1 MALRLIMSPTTIL
14 IIGGVIALILL
25 VIGLIITATEERSLV
40 DKRLEYLEEQGVQV
54 VNKKAVLGDWV
65 GKQATHYSWGQSLTR
80 SLARADIKMKTGEFI
95 LVVVVLTIVGALIGW
110 FLGGGAN
117 FGEAKSTGAILAN
130 IPGIIIGA
138 VVGFL
143 APTIY
148 LRRQQGKRLIKFDNQ
163 LADMLSLMVNGLRA
177 GYSIMQAMEAV
188 SKELPPPISDEFRR
202 VVQEMQ
208 LGIPMNVA
216 LENLTRRIP
225 SRDLDLLVTAI
236 TVQREVGGNLAE
248 ILDTISHTI
257 RERVRVKGEIRILT
271 TQVLTSGRFLAIM
284 PLAVIIIM
292 YFINRQY
299 MMRFFN
305 PATRMFGIPALIIGA
320 CMIGI
325 GYYLMIKIAKIE
337 V

>member
-1 MALRLIMSPTTIL
+1 MGPTTIL
-14 IIGGVIALILL
+14 IIGGVIASILL
-25 VIGLIITATEERSLV
+25 IFGLIITATEERSLV
-40 DKRLEYLEEQGVQV
+40 DKRLEYLEEQGVPV

-65 GKQATHYSWGQSLTR
+65 GKQATQYTWGQSLTR

-95 LVVVVLTIVGALIGW
+95 LLVAVLTIIGGIIGW
-110 FLGGGAN
+110 FLGGGSS
-117 FGEAKSTGAILAN
+117 FGVERSTGEILAN
-130 IPGIIIGA
+130 VPGILIGA
-138 VVGFL
+138 AAGFL

-271 TQVLTSGRFLAIM
+271 TQVMTSGRFLAIM

-320 CMIGI
+320 CMILI
-325 GYYLMIKIAKIE
+325 GYYLMTKIATIE

>member
-1 MALRLIMSPTTIL
+1 MEPTTIL
-14 IIGGVIALILL
+14 IFGGVIALILL
-25 VIGLIITATEERSLV
+25 VIGLIFTATEERSLV
-40 DKRLEYLEEQGVQV
+40 DDRLEYLEEQGVEV
-54 VNKKAVLGDWV
+54 IPKKAIIGDWV
-65 GKQATHYSWGQSLTR
+65 GKQATRYTWGQSLTR

-95 LVVVVLTIVGALIGW
+95 LLTIILTIIGGLVGWI
-110 FLGGGAN
+110 LGGGL
-117 FGEAKSTGAILAN
+117 STGPDLSTIGRQLAN
-130 IPGIIIGA
+130 IPGILIGA
-138 VVGFL
+138 GVGFFL
-143 APTIY
+143 PTIY
-148 LRRQQGKRLIKFDNQ
+148 MRRQQGRRLIRFDNQ

-177 GYSIMQAMEAV
+177 GYSIMQALEAV

-208 LGIPMNVA
+208 LGIPMDVS

-225 SRDLDLLVTAI
+225 SKDLDLLVTAI

-271 TQVLTSGRFLAIM
+271 SQVLTSGRFLAIL
-284 PLAVIIIM
+284 PVAVIIIM
-292 YFINRQY
+292 YFLNREY

-305 PATRMFGIPALIIGA
+305 PATRMFGIPALIIGVF
-320 CMIGI
+320 MIVI
-325 GYYLMIKIAKIE
+325 GYFIMQKIAKIE

>member
-1 MALRLIMSPTTIL
+1 MGPTTIL
-14 IIGGVIALILL
+14 LIGGSIAVILL
-25 VIGLIITATEERSLV
+25 VIGLIFTATEERSLV
-40 DKRLEYLEEQGVQV
+40 AERLEYLDAEGVEV
-54 VNKKAVLGDWV
+54 VKKKAIIGEWV
-65 GKQATHYSWGQSLTR
+65 GKQATRYTWGQSLTR

-95 LVVVVLTIVGALIGW
+95 IMTIAFTVVGGLLGW
-110 FLGGGAN
+110 ILGGGTPSA
-117 FGEAKSTGAILAN
+117 EETTIQTLST
-130 IPGIIIGA
+130 IPGILIGA
-138 VVGFL
+138 AVGFL

-148 LRRQQGKRLIKFDNQ
+148 LKRQQGRRLVKFDNQ

-177 GYSIMQAMEAV
+177 GYSVMQAMEAV
-188 SKELPPPISDEFRR
+188 AKEMPPPIADEFRR

-208 LGIPMNVA
+208 LGIPMDTA
-216 LENLTRRIP
+216 LDNLTRRIP
-225 SRDLDLLVTAI
+225 SKDLDLLVTAMN
-236 TVQREVGGNLAE
+236 VQREVGGNLAE

-271 TQVLTSGRFLAIM
+271 SQVMMSGRFLAVM

-305 PATRMFGIPALIIGA
+305 PSTSMYGIPALIIGA
-320 CMIGI
+320 FMIMIG
-325 GYYLMIKIAKIE
+325 YFLMNKIASIE